1 MQNKEYIDNIVLK
14 ISMLNVETWVNNSIG
29 FYDFNSVSEN
39 IFMKILNII
48 NDWNLVNA
56 NSIIYNS
63 PGFDLID
70 NDNKILIQ
78 VSSTLT
84 REKINNSLNK
94 AIYKNYSGYKFKF
107 LSSVKSFTNIKGIK
121 NPYNLEFDVAQDIID
136 IKSILRK
143 VKHLDLTKLK
153 ELSDYLDSELS
164 YSKHLT
170 GNDISALSDIINRLS
185 NVNLNIIKLD
195 LPNSTVFKIQ
205 DKINFNNLINT
216 KWKIKNYCVFSS
228 AIDSIYKEF
237 DIEANNK
244 SIAVLE
250 NISQIYNEIANLN
263 LYDPD
268 EIYEKCKE
276 KVLNIIKNST
286 NWKPIDKERLS
297 LYVDIILVDSFMR
310 CKIFK
315 GIQAEIV

>member
-1 MQNKEYIDNIVLK
+1 MQRKEYIDNIILK
-14 ISMLNVETWVNNSIG
+14 ISMLSVETWANNSIG

-56 NSIIYNS
+56 NSFIYNS

-70 NDNKILIQ
+70 KDNKILIQ

-107 LSSVKSFTNIKGIK
+107 LSSVKPFTNIKGIK
-121 NPYNLEFDVAQDIID
+121 NPYNLEFDVSQDVID
-136 IKSILRK
+136 KKSIFEK
-143 VKHLDLTKLK
+143 VKYLDTTKLK
-153 ELSDYLDSELS
+153 ELSDYLDSEVS

-170 GNDISALSDIINRLS
+170 GNDVSALSDIINRLS
-185 NVNLNIIKLD
+185 NVNLNTTKLN

-216 KWKIKNYCVFSS
+216 KWKIKNYCMFSS
-228 AIDSIYKEF
+228 VIDSIYEEF

-244 SIAVLE
+244 SLAVLE
-250 NISQIYNEIANLN
+250 NISQIYNEIANTN
-263 LYDPD
+263 LYNPMR
-268 EIYEKCKE
+268 YMKNVKKE
-276 KVLNIIKNST
+276 
-286 NWKPIDKERLS
+286 
-297 LYVDIILVDSFMR
+297 Y
-310 CKIFK
+310 
-315 GIQAEIV
+315 